1 MNLSLDGDDL
11 RTCVSSKRLPLVV
24 MATLCW
30 RIERGSKST
39 RDRLVMVHGDEDMG
53 DMIASKM
60 EQSKQ
65 SDIACHSIE

>member
-1 MNLSLDGDDL
+1 MNLSLHGDDL

-30 RIERGSKST
+30 RIERDSKST
-39 RDRLVMVHGDEDMG
+39 RVRLVMVHGDEDMG

-60 EQSKQ
+60 E
-65 SDIACHSIE
+65 